1 MSEQNQEIC
10 GKAVASMILGIAG
23 LVAWFIPL
31 IGLPITVIGLTLGI
45 ISLKSNNRG
54 MATAGIIMSIL
65 GLVLTIING
74 SIGAYLGATGQHS
87 LLSYGDSQRY
97 VERAG
102 GFSFVQPKGWE
113 FQDSPVM
120 KFKIAIGPSQN
131 GFAPNINVVNEQFKG
146 TLEEYTNANIAT
158 MRGAFSKL
166 RIIEQVEFKTTAGL
180 PGRRLVIESEQN
192 DKLLRFSFYFFGTA
206 GMKYV
211 VTCTALAYGGEKLDT
226 VFAES
231 MKTFRIE

>member
-1 MSEQNQEIC
+1 
-10 GKAVASMILGIAG
+10 
-23 LVAWFIPL
+23 
-31 IGLPITVIGLTLGI
+31 
-45 ISLKSNNRG
+45 
-54 MATAGIIMSIL
+54 
-65 GLVLTIING
+65 
-74 SIGAYLGATGQHS
+74 
-87 LLSYGDSQRY
+87 
-97 VERAG
+97 
-102 GFSFVQPKGWE
+102 
-113 FQDSPVM
+113 
-120 KFKIAIGPSQN
+120 
-131 GFAPNINVVNEQFKG
+131 
-146 TLEEYTNANIAT
+146 

-192 DKLLRFSFYFFGTA
+192 DKLLRFSFYFFGTG